1 MRKPRPTSQN
11 TPVPDPA
18 NPPAAQAALTLEGLY
33 QRRVN
38 LKGQHD
44 QLIANV
50 NATAG
55 ALQLCEQLI
64 AQLEA
69 PAPAAEASA

>member
-1 MRKPRPTSQN
+1 MRRQKPASKET
-11 TPVPDPA
+11 TATDPA

-33 QRRVN
+33 QRRIN
-38 LKGQHD
+38 LKGQHE

-69 PAPAAEASA
+69 GAKVAQPA